1 MKRSLKQTTAILL
14 AATMLIGNSGVDSST
29 VTGTVREYI
38 SKETVLT
45 AKAATKKTSTANTKA
60 KTKKQ
65 KEIEAYNKKAKKA
78 YMQFLKGYFEKGKA
92 FTYDKSKYTW
102 GRDFKEYGG
111 GRYLIYDLNNDG
123 KKELI
128 LDTDMTECSS
138 NPYTLFIYYKG
149 KVKCIGRSGQFGEY
163 WRHKK
168 GKLIGHS
175 YNDIWGGAKISEGYK
190 TAYYRI
196 VNGKLKMV
204 AHSFDNE
211 GWAGD
216 SVVYWIG
223 KKRVSKKKYED
234 FLKKNTGSKNPKA
247 ISIGDKKFVQYK

>member
-1 MKRSLKQTTAILL
+1 M
-14 AATMLIGNSGVDSST
+14 DSST

-45 AKAATKKTSTANTKA
+45 AKAATKKTSTTNTKA

-92 FTYDKSKYTW
+92 FTYDKTKHTW

-111 GRYLIYDLNNDG
+111 GSYLIYDLNNDG

-128 LDTDMTECSS
+128 LYTYESEGAS
-138 NPYTLFIYYKG
+138 NNHALFSYYKG
-149 KVKCIGRSGQFGEY
+149 KVKCIGMSGHYGYY

-175 YNDIWGGAKISEGYK
+175 YKDCWGGAKISEGYT

-196 VNGKLKMV
+196 ENGKLKMV
-204 AHSFDNE
+204 AKSFDND
-211 GWAGD
+211 GWATD
-216 SVVYWIG
+216 STGRVVVYWIG

-247 ISIGDKKFVQYK
+247 ISIEDKFVQYK